1 MSPRVLKDGEL
12 VFWFHSYDVAHETRA
27 SVHVGK
33 GVQNDT
39 LDAKIWLEPDVE
51 IARPGR
57 TLTMSELRRAMRT
70 VMHYREQLLEAW
82 YVYRGRVY

>member
-39 LDAKIWLEPDVE
+39 LDAKI
-51 IARPGR
+51 
-57 TLTMSELRRAMRT
+57 
-70 VMHYREQLLEAW
+70 
-82 YVYRGRVY
+82 